1 MAIHYASLGLAW
13 GLAGWAGG
21 APDRVLYRCVLTGAA
36 DSLPD
41 VELPLSAIYCRLYS
55 GSPSDHQVT
64 APFTLELA
72 DAIEARP
79 NGTVRIF
86 QTSQVAATGEGG
98 ERLLFEFGIEQ
109 TSYHRGAYS
118 SSYVLQGQRQTTNS
132 TPMTVMVSK
141 VFEEGLDFNGGRTWK
156 VPASYGV
163 RPGDSAVIDGE
174 TVVIDRAQFHAS
186 ATDTYLIL
194 RESA

>member
-1 MAIHYASLGLAW
+1 MAVHYASLGVAW
-13 GLAGWAGG
+13 SLAGWGGG

-36 DSLPD
+36 DSLDD

-55 GSPSDHQVT
+55 AQPSDHQVT
-64 APFTLELA
+64 IPFTLDLA
-72 DAIEARP
+72 DAIESRP

-86 QTSQVAATGEGG
+86 QTSQESATGQGG
-98 ERLLFEFGIEQ
+98 EKLLFEFEAEDAQ
-109 TSYHRGAYS
+109 FHRGAYG
-118 SSYVLQGQRQTTNS
+118 SSYTLQGQRQTTNS
-132 TPMTVMVSK
+132 TPVTTMVGK

-156 VPASYGV
+156 VPAFYGV

-174 TVVIDRAQFHAS
+174 TVLIDRAQFHAS

-194 RESA
+194 RESV